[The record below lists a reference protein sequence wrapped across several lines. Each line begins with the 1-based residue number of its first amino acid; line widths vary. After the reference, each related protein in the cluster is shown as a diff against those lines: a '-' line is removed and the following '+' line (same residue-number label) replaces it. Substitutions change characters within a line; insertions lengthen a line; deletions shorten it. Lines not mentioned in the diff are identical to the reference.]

1 MSIEGEITYEI
12 RVYDGKLK
20 SDLAQANKKIEQ
32 SAKETAKKTEGIGK
46 DTALVKKN
54 MLLDVTK
61 YNEQQNKKQE
71 QSDKNFFKIKE
82 VDVKEYGEKL
92 KSISSSAASAIG
104 TGMLKA
110 GTAMVDI
117 GTMAVGSAN
126 DVDKAMNQY
135 LASTGRG
142 TEETE
147 RYQKVM
153 ENIYTNNY
161 GDSFEEIGQA
171 MTEVTKNLG
180 DLDDASL
187 QQVTESA
194 FALRD
199 TFGYEVPEST
209 KAAKAMMDNF
219 GISGEEA
226 MSLIAAGAQNG
237 LDCSGELLDSITQY
251 SGQFAKVG
259 LDADDMFQIFQK
271 GAESGAFNLN
281 QVGDAVTEM
290 TARVVDGSESTT
302 QGFEAIGLNADEMA
316 AKFSAGGESAKEAFD
331 ETIAALA
338 SMEDPLA
345 QNQAGAALFGS
356 TWENLGPE
364 AVAALADI
372 EDGAYDT
379 AGAMASIKDI
389 KYDDI
394 GSVFE
399 GLKRSLE
406 VLLIPLGEQLI
417 PLLADLIDNVLPLLE
432 EAFPPIIDAIS
443 GVISAMLPAVEEVLP
458 ALMDALSQLGEPLM
472 QIVEEV
478 LPILLDAFNE
488 VMPLFADL
496 AAEILPVI
504 AEVLSGLLP
513 PLVELISGLLP
524 VFLEVVSSLMPIFET
539 VIELLEPILELFINL
554 LDPIIALAAE
564 GFMLLVEILGPIIE
578 LFTLKLIPALQIFSE
593 VFSSVFSG
601 MFETATDVIGNV
613 RDILEG
619 IIDFVKNVFSLNWR
633 GAWQNIV
640 DIFESIVSAI
650 GSIFKAPLNLIIDG
664 INGFI
669 NGINRIKLPDWAPF
683 GLGGKGFH
691 IPNIPR
697 LKIGIDYVPWDMFPA
712 YLDKGEWVL
721 TKEEAD
727 YMRSIG
733 GLEGMADR
741 MESVSQDAGSVVV
754 QSSIEIDYKKL
765 GNAVAD
771 AITRSGIGVK
781 YDNRV
786 FGRIVKDVIDGYV

>member
-199 TFGYEVPEST
+199 TFVYEVPEST

-271 GAESGAFNLN
+271 GAE
-281 QVGDAVTEM
+281 
-290 TARVVDGSESTT
+290 
-302 QGFEAIGLNADEMA
+302 
-316 AKFSAGGESAKEAFD
+316 
-331 ETIAALA
+331 
-338 SMEDPLA
+338 
-345 QNQAGAALFGS
+345 
-356 TWENLGPE
+356 
-364 AVAALADI
+364 
-372 EDGAYDT
+372 
-379 AGAMASIKDI
+379 
-389 KYDDI
+389 
-394 GSVFE
+394 
-399 GLKRSLE
+399 
-406 VLLIPLGEQLI
+406 
-417 PLLADLIDNVLPLLE
+417 
-432 EAFPPIIDAIS
+432 
-443 GVISAMLPAVEEVLP
+443 
-458 ALMDALSQLGEPLM
+458 
-472 QIVEEV
+472 
-478 LPILLDAFNE
+478 
-488 VMPLFADL
+488 
-496 AAEILPVI
+496 
-504 AEVLSGLLP
+504 
-513 PLVELISGLLP
+513 
-524 VFLEVVSSLMPIFET
+524 
-539 VIELLEPILELFINL
+539 
-554 LDPIIALAAE
+554 
-564 GFMLLVEILGPIIE
+564 
-578 LFTLKLIPALQIFSE
+578 
-593 VFSSVFSG
+593 
-601 MFETATDVIGNV
+601 
-613 RDILEG
+613 
-619 IIDFVKNVFSLNWR
+619 
-633 GAWQNIV
+633 
-640 DIFESIVSAI
+640 
-650 GSIFKAPLNLIIDG
+650 
-664 INGFI
+664 
-669 NGINRIKLPDWAPF
+669 
-683 GLGGKGFH
+683 
-691 IPNIPR
+691 
-697 LKIGIDYVPWDMFPA
+697 
-712 YLDKGEWVL
+712 
-721 TKEEAD
+721 
-727 YMRSIG
+727 
-733 GLEGMADR
+733 
-741 MESVSQDAGSVVV
+741 
-754 QSSIEIDYKKL
+754 
-765 GNAVAD
+765 
-771 AITRSGIGVK
+771 
-781 YDNRV
+781 
-786 FGRIVKDVIDGYV
+786 